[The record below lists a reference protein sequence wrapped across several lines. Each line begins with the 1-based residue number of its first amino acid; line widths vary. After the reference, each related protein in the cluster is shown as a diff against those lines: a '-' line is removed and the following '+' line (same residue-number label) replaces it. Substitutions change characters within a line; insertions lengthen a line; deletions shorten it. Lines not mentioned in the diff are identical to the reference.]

1 MTDREE
7 YELLSEKA
15 NKAQTRRL
23 ANGNYVHTRSLKE
36 VIVTVL
42 FLAWFIGTFISFF
55 ILSEI
60 GNESYIVIAF
70 GQYFAV
76 FSLVFFYGSGD
87 SLMPLIHYTVGVL
100 CMIVPPLVGAST
112 KLSDM
117 SMNDK
122 VTLGCCIVAI
132 LSTYYMIIKERH
144 RKDNREILFILEMI
158 LLALGVI
165 GIVYWCSH

>member
-15 NKAQTRRL
+15 NKAQKRRL
-23 ANGNYVHTRSLKE
+23 ANGNYVHTKSLKE

-55 ILSEI
+55 VLSEI

-87 SLMPLIHYTVGVL
+87 SLMPLIHYTVGAL

-132 LSTYYMIIKERH
+132 FATYYLIITGRYKE
-144 RKDNREILFILEMI
+144 KKKTLYFLFEML
-158 LLALGVI
+158 LLAFGVI
-165 GIVYWCSH
+165 GIIYWSSH